1 MTRAIGMRAFIIAS
15 VLLATLADGMAHEH
29 FYATILSGTN
39 EAIPN
44 ASPGA
49 GSSALTL
56 DLDLITLRVEAAFTS
71 LAGTVTGATIYG
83 PTAVAGTGSAGAMNP
98 AFTASGFPTGVSAGS
113 YDFTFDLTVASG
125 YDPAFIV
132 SSGGTVS
139 NALNALVASFEN
151 GQTYLNI
158 RTTAFPG
165 GEVRGSFTETPEPAS
180 AGLLAMGCCIAIARR
195 RR

>member
-1 MTRAIGMRAFIIAS
+1 MRALIVVA

-29 FYATILSGTN
+29 FFATVLSGAN

-44 ASPGA
+44 ASPGT
-49 GSSALTL
+49 GTSALML
-56 DLDLITLRVEAAFTS
+56 DLDLITMRVDSAFTS

-83 PTAVAGTGSAGAMNP
+83 PTAIAGTGTAGAMNP

-139 NALNALVASFEN
+139 NALNALIASFEN

-165 GEVRGSFTETPEPAS
+165 GEVRGFFTEVPEPAS
-180 AGLLAMGCCIAIARR
+180 AGLLAAGCGVALLRR
-195 RR
+195 RTQQQRVR